1 MKQFGKILKFMVL
14 VVGVVLLAACGRD
27 VSTVDMALEGHWKM
41 TNATINDEPM
51 VDLAQEYEEFL
62 EFDTDGFTT
71 VEEGQTVI
79 DVDYY
84 YSEETLTVENS
95 EGEFFEVPYQVID
108 TNEEAGTMTIEYA
121 LSNEEIEV
129 RINELIYFEGEER
142 DKIRTETNIFDVMFL
157 VETEEEVSDLEAR
170 LNELGGNIILQ
181 VVYEMDFAFELE
193 YVDDEAV
200 PSQGE

>member
-14 VVGVVLLAACGRD
+14 VMGVVFLAACGRD

-51 VDLAQEYEEFL
+51 VDLAQEYEAFL
-62 EFDTDGFTT
+62 EFDTDEFTT

-95 EGEFFEVPYQVID
+95 EGEFFEVPYRVID
-108 TNEEAGTMTIEYA
+108 KDEEAGTMTIEYA

-129 RINELIYFEGEER
+129 RINEVIYFEGEER

-157 VETEEEVSDLEAR
+157 VETEEEMSDLEAR

>member
-14 VVGVVLLAACGRD
+14 VVGVVFLAACGRD

-51 VDLAQEYEEFL
+51 VDLAQEYEAFL
-62 EFDTDGFTT
+62 EFDTDEFTT

-95 EGEFFEVPYQVID
+95 EGEFFEVPYRVID
-108 TNEEAGTMTIEYA
+108 KDEEAGTMTIEYA

-129 RINELIYFEGEER
+129 RINEVIYFEGEER

-157 VETEEEVSDLEAR
+157 VETEEEMSDLEAR

>member
-14 VVGVVLLAACGRD
+14 VVGVVFLAACGRD
-27 VSTVDMALEGHWKM
+27 VSTVDMALKGHWKM

-51 VDLAQEYEEFL
+51 VDLAQEYEAFL
-62 EFDTDGFTT
+62 EFDTDEFTT

-95 EGEFFEVPYQVID
+95 EGQFFEVPYRVID
-108 TNEEAGTMTIEYA
+108 KDEEAGTMTIEYA

-129 RINELIYFEGEER
+129 RINEVIYFEGEER

-157 VETEEEVSDLEAR
+157 VETEEEMSDLEAR

>member
-14 VVGVVLLAACGRD
+14 VVGVVFLAACGRD

-62 EFDTDGFTT
+62 EFNTDEFTT

-108 TNEEAGTMTIEYA
+108 KDEEAGTMTIEYA

-129 RINELIYFEGEER
+129 RINEVIYFEGEER

-157 VETEEEVSDLEAR
+157 VETEEEMSDLEAR

>member
-14 VVGVVLLAACGRD
+14 VVGVVFLAACGRD

-51 VDLAQEYEEFL
+51 VDLAQEYEAFL
-62 EFDTDGFTT
+62 EFDTDEFTT

-95 EGEFFEVPYQVID
+95 EGQFFEVPYRVID
-108 TNEEAGTMTIEYA
+108 TDEEAGTMTIEYA

-129 RINELIYFEGEER
+129 RINEVIYFEGEER

-157 VETEEEVSDLEAR
+157 VETEEEMSDLEAR

>member
-14 VVGVVLLAACGRD
+14 VMGVVFLAACGRD
-27 VSTVDMALEGHWKM
+27 VSTVDMALKGHWKM

-51 VDLAQEYEEFL
+51 VDLAQEYEAFL

-95 EGEFFEVPYQVID
+95 EGEFFEVPYRVID
-108 TNEEAGTMTIEYA
+108 KDEEAGTMTIEYA

-129 RINELIYFEGEER
+129 RINEVIYFEGEER

-157 VETEEEVSDLEAR
+157 VETEEEMSDLEAR

>member
-14 VVGVVLLAACGRD
+14 VVGVVFLAACGRD

-51 VDLAQEYEEFL
+51 VDLAQEYEAFL
-62 EFDTDGFTT
+62 EFDTDEFTT

-95 EGEFFEVPYQVID
+95 EGQFFEVPYRVID
-108 TNEEAGTMTIEYA
+108 KDEEAGTMTIEYA

-129 RINELIYFEGEER
+129 RINEVIYFEGEER

-157 VETEEEVSDLEAR
+157 VETEEEMSDLEAR

>member
-1 MKQFGKILKFMVL
+1 MKQFGKKLKFMVL
-14 VVGVVLLAACGRD
+14 VVGVVFLAACGRD

-41 TNATINDEPM
+41 TNARINDEPM
-51 VDLAQEYEEFL
+51 VDLAQEYEAFL
-62 EFDTDGFTT
+62 EFDTDEFTT

-95 EGEFFEVPYQVID
+95 EGQFFEVPYRVID
-108 TNEEAGTMTIEYA
+108 KDEEAGTMTIEYA

-129 RINELIYFEGEER
+129 RINEVIYFEGEER

-157 VETEEEVSDLEAR
+157 VETEEEMSDLEAR

>member
-1 MKQFGKILKFMVL
+1 MMQFGKILKFMVL
-14 VVGVVLLAACGRD
+14 VVGVVLLASCGRD

-51 VDLAQEYEEFL
+51 VDLAQEYEAFL
-62 EFDTDGFTT
+62 EFDTDEFTT

-129 RINELIYFEGEER
+129 RINEVIYFEGEER

-157 VETEEEVSDLEAR
+157 VETEEEMSDLEAH

>member
-14 VVGVVLLAACGRD
+14 VMGVVFLAACGRD

-51 VDLAQEYEEFL
+51 VDLAQEYEAFL
-62 EFDTDGFTT
+62 EFDTDEFTT

-95 EGEFFEVPYQVID
+95 EGQFFEVPYRVID
-108 TNEEAGTMTIEYA
+108 KDEEAGTMTIEYA

-129 RINELIYFEGEER
+129 RINEVIYFEGEER

-157 VETEEEVSDLEAR
+157 VETEEEMSDLEAR